1 MSKRTQRTWTAE
13 DKLRILDEARQAGQ
27 AVSEVC
33 RRHQIAP
40 TQFYLW
46 EKQARQGALEALR
59 PGARGRKPVPEEV
72 RLTAEVERLRTAVA
86 ELTLENLQ
94 FKRGRWP

>member
-1 MSKRTQRTWTAE
+1 MSTRTKRTWTAE
-13 DKLRILDEARQAGQ
+13 DKLRILDEVRQAGS

-46 EKQARQGALEALR
+46 EKQARQAAIEALR
-59 PGARGRKPVPEEV
+59 PGARGRKPVPAEA
-72 RLTAEVERLRTAVA
+72 RLEAEVERLRTAVA
-86 ELTLENLQ
+86 ELSLENLQ
-94 FKRGRWP
+94 LKKGHWR